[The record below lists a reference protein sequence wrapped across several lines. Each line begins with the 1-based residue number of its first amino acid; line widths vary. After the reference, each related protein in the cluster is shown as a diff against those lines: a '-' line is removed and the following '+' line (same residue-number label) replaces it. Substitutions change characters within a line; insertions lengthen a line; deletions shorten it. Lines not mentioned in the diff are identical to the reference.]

1 VGLEEG
7 LGTSELLGAHAD
19 YLSVG
24 ELVLG
29 VVGGAAVVFGFFGL
43 EVDGDVAVF
52 LFNISDGLG
61 LGGGAEVESD
71 FVQEFSQVL
80 GQVSA
85 GEVVPLDGVGKS
97 IAFVDGDSV
106 GDSISGIKHNTGC
119 LS

>member
-1 VGLEEG
+1 MHLC
-7 LGTSELLGAHAD
+7 T
-19 YLSVG
+19 
-24 ELVLG
+24 
-29 VVGGAAVVFGFFGL
+29 GFFGL

-52 LFNISDGLG
+52 LFNISDGL
-61 LGGGAEVESD
+61 GAEVESD

-97 IAFVDGDSV
+97 IAFVDGHSV

>member
-1 VGLEEG
+1 V
-7 LGTSELLGAHAD
+7 LLA
-19 YLSVG
+19 
-24 ELVLG
+24 VLPSYSTIMHLCT
-29 VVGGAAVVFGFFGL
+29 GFFGL

-61 LGGGAEVESD
+61 LSGGAEVESD

-97 IAFVDGDSV
+97 IAFVDGHSV

>member
-1 VGLEEG
+1 M
-7 LGTSELLGAHAD
+7 LLA
-19 YLSVG
+19 
-24 ELVLG
+24 VLPSYSTIMHLCT
-29 VVGGAAVVFGFFGL
+29 GFFGL

-52 LFNISDGLG
+52 LFNISDGL
-61 LGGGAEVESD
+61 GAEVESD

-97 IAFVDGDSV
+97 IAFVDGHSV